1 MALSIVSANTMPH
14 NPATYEPWF
23 VKLGV
28 AALVAG
34 AAVALWHFSP
44 SLKSLAPGGTLKS
57 YEDSEEWP
65 KWSDEVDEGW
75 DDGGNDVDD
84 GFGSVELTRH
94 ESQTAYGYGSAPEA
108 ANATGIHASND
119 VYDEGHGSNAGR
131 FFDGWPRNHPQGEEP
146 TPAFG
151 YGDGSGTASFD
162 DGWADEETSPQTTT
176 TTTIHFYPPLPAIG
190 KYINHYK
197 ASNPL
202 NIEVKSSR
210 SENYFLILGDWGK
223 AGGPGSC
230 QLAVATRMRAYVK
243 EQKLR
248 GKHLLFI
255 ASVGD
260 NFYWTGAT
268 PEAWERTWS
277 QPYGVHDPSSPLY
290 QIPWLSLYGN
300 HDFGNNDPHAFCPHL
315 YPRKILHGQ
324 PYSSHQLNRDKFP
337 DRPHFTEK
345 YWLPDYNYHYELP
358 AADLEVIVVDTNGKV
373 TPDIIG
379 GDQGGRNKADANCSG
394 QAISQDFLEKIA
406 QSGEDLVIE
415 RAKQNT
421 AGTILLLQHYP
432 GKFPRETFEN
442 ALPASRK
449 EKVKVLCAYGHEHT
463 QGCEKKDKSG
473 MCIDILT
480 GGGGGCCGPIVDLAG
495 FTAVHLDS
503 GFGASVDV
511 ESSSVRLP
519 AGSCKW

>member
-1 MALSIVSANTMPH
+1 MSMLDESGEPLQPLVDEESSTLPRFNGSGQSEQSEKSEQHLT
-14 NPATYEPWF
+14 TPWF

-28 AALVAG
+28 AALIAG

-65 KWSDEVDEGW
+65 QWSDGDDEGW
-75 DDGGNDVDD
+75 DDGDSGVDD
-84 GFGSVELTRH
+84 GFGLTRH
-94 ESQTAYGYGSAPEA
+94 ESQTSAYGY
-108 ANATGIHASND
+108 ASNNG
-119 VYDEGHGSNAGR
+119 YDEGEGSNASGFSDSWSSNR
-131 FFDGWPRNHPQGEEP
+131 PQGEEP
-146 TPAFG
+146 IPAYG

-162 DGWADEETSPQTTT
+162 DGWADAETSAQTTT
-176 TTTIHFYPPLPAIG
+176 TTTIHFYPPLPAIR

-268 PEAWERTWS
+268 PEAWERTWA

-290 QIPWLSLYGN
+290 QIPWLSLYLGCLN
-300 HDFGNNDPHAFCPHL
+300 CL
-315 YPRKILHGQ
+315 RPRFILPCQVRFLSDLLPPPPPPLAASDLNCKFLISGHSRTA
-324 PYSSHQLNRDKFP
+324 SSRSQWELLELTQTP
-337 DRPHFTEK
+337 DRMP
-345 YWLPDYNYHYELP
+345 
-358 AADLEVIVVDTNGKV
+358 
-373 TPDIIG
+373 
-379 GDQGGRNKADANCSG
+379 
-394 QAISQDFLEKIA
+394 
-406 QSGEDLVIE
+406 E
-415 RAKQNT
+415 RMSA
-421 AGTILLLQHYP
+421 
-432 GKFPRETFEN
+432 
-442 ALPASRK
+442 
-449 EKVKVLCAYGHEHT
+449 
-463 QGCEKKDKSG
+463 
-473 MCIDILT
+473 
-480 GGGGGCCGPIVDLAG
+480 
-495 FTAVHLDS
+495 
-503 GFGASVDV
+503 
-511 ESSSVRLP
+511 
-519 AGSCKW
+519 

>member
-1 MALSIVSANTMPH
+1 M
-14 NPATYEPWF
+14 
-23 VKLGV
+23 
-28 AALVAG
+28 
-34 AAVALWHFSP
+34 
-44 SLKSLAPGGTLKS
+44 
-57 YEDSEEWP
+57 
-65 KWSDEVDEGW
+65 
-75 DDGGNDVDD
+75 
-84 GFGSVELTRH
+84 
-94 ESQTAYGYGSAPEA
+94 
-108 ANATGIHASND
+108 
-119 VYDEGHGSNAGR
+119 
-131 FFDGWPRNHPQGEEP
+131 
-146 TPAFG
+146 
-151 YGDGSGTASFD
+151 
-162 DGWADEETSPQTTT
+162 
-176 TTTIHFYPPLPAIG
+176 
-190 KYINHYK
+190 
-197 ASNPL
+197 
-202 NIEVKSSR
+202 NIKVKSSR

-432 GKFPRETFEN
+432 GKCPRETFEN